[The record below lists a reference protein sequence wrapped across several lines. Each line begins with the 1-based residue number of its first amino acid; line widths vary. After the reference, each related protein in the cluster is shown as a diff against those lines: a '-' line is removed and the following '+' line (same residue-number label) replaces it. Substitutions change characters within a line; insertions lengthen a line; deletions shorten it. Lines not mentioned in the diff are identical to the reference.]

1 MKTATVR
8 LTVLLD
14 PPFWA
19 GLFERESGG
28 AKTPPRPVI
37 PVVMYSSP
45 QPKIT

>member
-28 AKTPPRPVI
+28 GEAPPPPEKTRRHVI
-37 PVVMYSSP
+37 
-45 QPKIT
+45 

>member
-28 AKTPPRPVI
+28 GKTPPPPVNN
-37 PVVMYSSP
+37 VR
-45 QPKIT
+45 K